1 MINVTCPIFL
11 AKILVQ
17 LNDHKSKESSM
28 VQELCY
34 KCCKLSGYYSSKN
47 DLTTMKKL
55 YLIAL
60 CFLLSS
66 SEVVMAQ
73 DKQVKMHQVVMQL
86 NTADTAVWTSMLG
99 NIRNFQKV
107 WPGNVK
113 IEVVV
118 HGKALNF
125 LVASKSHLVADVEA
139 MTKLGVVFNACENTM
154 NKYGIK
160 KEMLISSV
168 SSVPSGVAELVIKQE
183 EGWSYLKTGY

>member
-1 MINVTCPIFL
+1 M
-11 AKILVQ
+11 
-17 LNDHKSKESSM
+17 
-28 VQELCY
+28 
-34 KCCKLSGYYSSKN
+34 KN
-47 DLTTMKKL
+47 L

-60 CFLLSS
+60 LFLLSAS
-66 SEVVMAQ
+66 VVATAQ

-86 NTADTAVWTSMLG
+86 NTADTAVWSSMLG

-125 LVASKSHLVADVEA
+125 LVASKSHLVADVDA

-160 KEMLISSV
+160 KEMLIPSA
-168 SSVPSGVAELVIKQE
+168 SSVPSGVAELVVKQE

>member
-1 MINVTCPIFL
+1 MSSFFKTAFL
-11 AKILVQ
+11 FFFFVVLLV
-17 LNDHKSKESSM
+17 NK
-28 VQELCY
+28 
-34 KCCKLSGYYSSKN
+34 
-47 DLTTMKKL
+47 T
-55 YLIAL
+55 I
-60 CFLLSS
+60 
-66 SEVVMAQ
+66 AQ
-73 DKQVKMHQVVMQL
+73 DQNKIHKVVMQL
-86 NTADTAVWTSMLG
+86 NSADTAVWSGMLG

-107 WPGNVK
+107 WPGNVN

-125 LVASKSHLVADVEA
+125 LVALKSHLVADVEA

-183 EGWSYLKTGY
+183 EGWSYIKTGY

>member
-1 MINVTCPIFL
+1 MKYLHLIVLSLLICSSTVT
-11 AKILVQ
+11 K
-17 LNDHKSKESSM
+17 
-28 VQELCY
+28 
-34 KCCKLSGYYSSKN
+34 
-47 DLTTMKKL
+47 
-55 YLIAL
+55 
-60 CFLLSS
+60 
-66 SEVVMAQ
+66 AQ

-86 NTADTAVWTSMLG
+86 NTADTAVWSSMLG
-99 NIRNFQKV
+99 NIQNFQKV

-160 KEMLISSV
+160 KEMLIPSA
-168 SSVPSGVAELVIKQE
+168 SSVPSGVAELVVKQE

>member
-1 MINVTCPIFL
+1 M
-11 AKILVQ
+11 
-17 LNDHKSKESSM
+17 
-28 VQELCY
+28 
-34 KCCKLSGYYSSKN
+34 KN
-47 DLTTMKKL
+47 L

-60 CFLLSS
+60 LFLLSAS
-66 SEVVMAQ
+66 VVATAQ

-86 NTADTAVWTSMLG
+86 NSADTAVWSSMLG

-125 LVASKSHLVADVEA
+125 LVASKSHLVADVDA

-160 KEMLISSV
+160 KEMLIPSV
-168 SSVPSGVAELVIKQE
+168 SSVPSGVAELVLKQE

>member
-1 MINVTCPIFL
+1 
-11 AKILVQ
+11 
-17 LNDHKSKESSM
+17 
-28 VQELCY
+28 
-34 KCCKLSGYYSSKN
+34 
-47 DLTTMKKL
+47 MKKL

-60 CFLLSS
+60 FFLLSS
-66 SEVVMAQ
+66 SIVVMAQ
-73 DKQVKMHQVVMQL
+73 DKQVKVHQVVMQL

-125 LVASKSHLVADVEA
+125 LVASKSHLVAEVEA

-160 KEMLISSV
+160 KEMLIPSV
-168 SSVPSGVAELVIKQE
+168 SSVPSGVAELVVKQE
-183 EGWSYLKTGY
+183 EGWSYLKTGF

>member
-1 MINVTCPIFL
+1 MKYLHLIVLGLLIC
-11 AKILVQ
+11 
-17 LNDHKSKESSM
+17 SS
-28 VQELCY
+28 
-34 KCCKLSGYYSSKN
+34 
-47 DLTTMKKL
+47 T
-55 YLIAL
+55 
-60 CFLLSS
+60 
-66 SEVVMAQ
+66 EVKAQ
-73 DKQVKMHQVVMQL
+73 DKKVKLHQVVMQL

-125 LVASKSHLVADVEA
+125 LVASKSHLVPDIEA

-160 KEMLISSV
+160 KEMLIPSV
-168 SSVPSGVAELVIKQE
+168 SSVPSGVAELVVKQE
-183 EGWSYLKTGY
+183 EGWSYLKTGF

>member
-1 MINVTCPIFL
+1 M
-11 AKILVQ
+11 
-17 LNDHKSKESSM
+17 
-28 VQELCY
+28 
-34 KCCKLSGYYSSKN
+34 KN
-47 DLTTMKKL
+47 L

-60 CFLLSS
+60 LFLLSAS
-66 SEVVMAQ
+66 VVATAQ

-86 NTADTAVWTSMLG
+86 NTADTAVWSSMLG

-113 IEVVV
+113 VEVVV

-160 KEMLISSV
+160 KEMLIPSA
-168 SSVPSGVAELVIKQE
+168 SSVPSGVAELVVKQE

>member
-1 MINVTCPIFL
+1 M
-11 AKILVQ
+11 
-17 LNDHKSKESSM
+17 
-28 VQELCY
+28 
-34 KCCKLSGYYSSKN
+34 KN
-47 DLTTMKKL
+47 L
-55 YLIAL
+55 YIIAL
-60 CFLLSS
+60 LFLLSAS
-66 SEVVMAQ
+66 VVATAQ

-86 NTADTAVWTSMLG
+86 NTADTAVWSSMLG

-107 WPGNVK
+107 WPGNVA

-125 LVASKSHLVADVEA
+125 LVASKSHLVPDVEA

-160 KEMLISSV
+160 KEMLIPSV

-183 EGWSYLKTGY
+183 EGWSYIKTGY